1 MHLYTVGHS
10 TRSADAFLGLIAR
23 HGVRRVAD
31 IRRVPRSRR
40 FPQFNTDALAAL
52 LRERGIGY
60 RHFPGLGGWR
70 RPRRDSPNT
79 AWRQPGFRGYA
90 DYMLEA
96 EFALALEELVDFAR
110 DEPTA
115 LM

>member
-1 MHLYTVGHS
+1 MRLYTVGHS
-10 TRSADAFLGLIAR
+10 TRPAETLLRLLRR
-23 HGVRRVAD
+23 HGIRRLAD

-40 FPQFNTDALAAL
+40 HPQFDGEALGPL
-52 LRERGIGY
+52 LQREGIVY
-60 RHFPGLGGWR
+60 RHFAALGGWR
-70 RPRRDSPNT
+70 RPRPDSPNT

-90 DYMLEA
+90 DYMLDAAFEA
-96 EFALALEELVDFAR
+96 ALEQLLGFAG